1 MTVFPR
7 IFTGPGPAS
16 EKMDGFLAIAAGS
29 SVVLVLSMWIRRA
42 PDRASI
48 SLVPVEFSME

>member
-1 MTVFPR
+1 MS
-7 IFTGPGPAS
+7 TGPGPAS

-29 SVVLVLSMWIRRA
+29 SVVLVLLMWIRRA